1 MLTKRNLIE
10 LIKEQKKF
18 ENKFSNLT
26 IKEFNS
32 FSDKKKL
39 YVSIQYINEFNKLN
53 DIALLN
59 EFINADTISKFTGG
73 SGVAGGFANF
83 FTKNSFGSGIGQ
95 TMLERVIKFL
105 LKNYLGINDGWLLK
119 TIINFLLDDP
129 ATLIKSF
136 TDCNVFTEKL
146 VDALAETFI
155 LGKIQDNIFKDGK
168 MAGILGDVLRNT
180 IAEFIQNNEMK
191 KKLMQTLTP
200 IVCKFISTSFDQ
212 LKNKFFG

>member
-1 MLTKRNLIE
+1 MITKTNILE

-18 ENKFSNLT
+18 DNKFSKLT
-26 IKEFNS
+26 IREFHS
-32 FSDKKKL
+32 FSEKKKL